1 MEQEPK
7 LRSVPPGGEPTRG
20 PFARAEK
27 TPPPQGRLPLVLGTA
42 LAIALVLLV
51 WSYLA
56 LGSRIDVLEGETRIL
71 RTAVAERDEL
81 IGAQRE
87 RLEDVRG
94 RVQELL
100 QLMEQPVAG
109 EPAPPEPSN
118 P

>member
-1 MEQEPK
+1 MDQEPK

-27 TPPPQGRLPLVLGTA
+27 REPQSRVPLVLGTA

-56 LGSRIDVLEGETRIL
+56 LGSRIDVLESETRML
-71 RTAVAERDEL
+71 RSAVAERDEL
-81 IGAQRE
+81 IGAQRS
-87 RLEDVRG
+87 RLEEVRG

-109 EPAPPEPSN
+109 EPEPAVPAN